1 MSTRK
6 VTSLDEIRK
15 QAEPEI
21 IEIPGFRPGTTINV
35 AVRMVDLT
43 PYILETGIKNPLLAV
58 VQKKTQEGKSKEEIA
73 REVEKEVN
81 GGIDVKA
88 IMPAIDAVVEEALVE
103 PTYREITSIRNL
115 TLEQKLAIFDYATG
129 GGALISFRRK

>member
-35 AVRMVDLT
+35 AVQAVDLT
-43 PYILETGIKNPLLAV
+43 PFILETGISNPLMAII
-58 VQKKTQEGKSKEEIA
+58 QKKTQEGKSKEEIA
-73 REVEKEVN
+73 KEIEDKASK
-81 GGIDVKA
+81 GININKLLPAVDA
-88 IMPAIDAVVEEALVE
+88 IVEEALVN
-103 PTYREITSIRNL
+103 PTYKELTAIRKL
-115 TLEQKLAIFDYATG
+115 TLDQKLAIFDYATG
-129 GGALISFRRK
+129 GNALISFRKK